1 MIMLQNLILM
11 FSNKHTPIKACLAT
25 LAFASI
31 AINAGM
37 AGTHRPRPYLESPI
51 EFQRPGEPPLTPDE
65 LGARNQEKIARELD
79 PKTIGKDDKADLA
92 YGAYQRGFY
101 LSAFNLALPRA
112 EKGDAAAQTL
122 IAEMY
127 YYGQGVGLDRK
138 KAAVWYRFAADAGNR
153 EAQFAYANLLA
164 KGRAVKLDK
173 KAARKYMKMAAD
185 AGHHKAQFNL
195 AQMIVADKPL
205 YAGYAEALPYY
216 LKAAENGIPD
226 AQYVMARIHA
236 TGNGVPNI
244 NPTLARK
251 WMTLAA
257 INGFDSAQLELG
269 IWLATGKGGP
279 KDEKTALKWFRV
291 AAEQGNI
298 LAQNRLARMYAFGL
312 GTKRNL
318 VTASKWHVLARR
330 AGKKDSRLEEIFRNL
345 STEEQKAAIR
355 AANSWHS
362 R

>member
-1 MIMLQNLILM
+1 MLA
-11 FSNKHTPIKACLAT
+11 NKRTRIATCLAMSC
-25 LAFASI
+25 FAV
-31 AINAGM
+31 NAGL
-37 AGTHRPRPYLESPI
+37 AGTRKPLPYLESPI
-51 EFQRPGEPPLTPDE
+51 EFQRPGERPLTPDE

-79 PKTIGKDDKADLA
+79 PKTTGQDGKADLA

-127 YYGQGVGLDRK
+127 YNGQGVALDRK

-153 EAQFAYANLLA
+153 EAQFAYANILA
-164 KGRAVKLDK
+164 KGKAVKLDK
-173 KAARKYMKMAAD
+173 KAARKYMKLAAD

-195 AQMIVADKPL
+195 AQMIVADKPV
-205 YAGYAEALPYY
+205 YTGYAEALPYY
-216 LKAAENGIPD
+216 LKAAESGIPD
-226 AQYVMARIHA
+226 AQYVMARLHA

-244 NPTLARK
+244 NPALARK
-251 WMTLAA
+251 WMALAA

-291 AAEQGNI
+291 AAEQGNV

-312 GTKRNL
+312 GAKRNF
-318 VTASKWHVLARR
+318 VTASKWHILARR
-330 AGKKDSRLEEIFRNL
+330 AGKNDSKLENIFRKL
-345 STEEQKAAIR
+345 SRKEQKAAIK